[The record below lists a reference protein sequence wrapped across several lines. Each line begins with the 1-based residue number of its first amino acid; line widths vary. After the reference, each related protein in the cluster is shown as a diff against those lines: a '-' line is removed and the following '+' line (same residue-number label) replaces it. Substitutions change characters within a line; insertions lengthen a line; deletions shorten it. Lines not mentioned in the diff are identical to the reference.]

1 MVRFLSTKTI
11 HNHFIV
17 QFFSSFTLLLVIIMV
32 MHGPVPERRNNSIP
46 GINVPYFRDN
56 FIPGINS
63 VPERRNN
70 AVKGI
75 NLG

>member
-1 MVRFLSTKTI
+1 MGK
-11 HNHFIV
+11 V
-17 QFFSSFTLLLVIIMV
+17 QLKANGIDQLFSNSYNVTQQ
-32 MHGPVPERRNNSIP
+32 GPVPERRNNSIP
-46 GINVPYFRDN
+46 GINKPYFRHN

-70 AVKGI
+70 AIKGI